1 MRNYEE
7 MYEYL
12 KQNNA
17 EHLLKFYNELSKEEQ
32 ESLFAQI
39 ETIDF
44 DLMKSLYANRD
55 VIPDDDK
62 EIEPISFTKFEDI
75 SDADKARYIT
85 LGEEVIKNK
94 KLAVCQ
100 LAGGQGSRLGH
111 KGPKGT
117 FIVELATPKSIFEI
131 FSEKL
136 HAVYEKYGVKIQW
149 YVMTSEDNDAETQ
162 GFFTSH
168 NYFDYGKENIT
179 FFKQGELPLLNYS
192 GNPVLTSKSKVF
204 MAADGNGGVYEA
216 LRKNNILEELEA
228 NGVEYL
234 GIGNVDNIL
243 IDFFE
248 PTFLGM
254 MVEQDRKIAMK
265 SVTKVSPEEKVGVA
279 CKINGKPGVVEYT
292 EISEEMANLRD
303 ENGNLVYGESYF
315 GFAVYKTSFL
325 KEIAK
330 GLTYHVAKKK
340 NSYIDEEGNEVVGE
354 EPNTYKFEMFIFE
367 GFGFADDM
375 LVLSVDRKKNFA
387 PIKNKE
393 GQDSPETAIKLYN
406 DFINR

>member
-1 MRNYEE
+1 MKSYDD

-12 KQNNA
+12 RRNNA
-17 EHLLKFYNELSKEEQ
+17 THLLKFYKDLSFEEQ
-32 ESLFAQI
+32 EKLFAQI
-39 ETIDF
+39 EKIDF
-44 DLMKSLYANRD
+44 GFMKSLYLNRN
-55 VIPDDDK
+55 VLPDGEK
-62 EIEPISFTKFEDI
+62 NIEPIPFVKEDDV
-75 SDADKARYIT
+75 SQEDREKYIVV
-85 LGEEVIKNK
+85 GEELIKNK

-117 FIVELATPKSIFEI
+117 FMVELPVPKSIFEI
-131 FSEKL
+131 FADKL
-136 HAVYEKYGVKIQW
+136 KAVHKKYGVKIHW
-149 YVMTSEDNDAETQ
+149 YIMTSEDNDQETKD
-162 GFFTSH
+162 FFE
-168 NYFDYGKENIT
+168 ENIFFNYGRENVT
-179 FFKQGELPLLNYS
+179 FFKQGELPLLS
-192 GNPVLTSKSKVF
+192 QKGNPVLASKSKVF

-216 LRKNNILEELEA
+216 LKKNYILEELEE
-228 NGVEYL
+228 NGIEYL

-248 PTFLGM
+248 PMFLGM
-254 MVEQDRKIAMK
+254 MVAQNRDIAMK

-292 EISEEMANLRD
+292 EITEEMANLRD
-303 ENGNLVYGESYF
+303 ENGNLVYGESYY

-325 KEIAK
+325 KEIAQ

-340 NSYIDEEGNEVVGE
+340 NDYIDEMGREVIGA

-393 GQDSPETAIKLYN
+393 GQDSPETAIKLYT
-406 DFINR
+406 DYFGE

>member
-7 MYEYL
+7 TYEYL
-12 KQNNA
+12 KEKNA
-17 EHLLKFYNELSKEEQ
+17 THLLKFYDELSAEEQ
-32 ESLFAQI
+32 NSLLEQI

-44 DLMKSLYANRD
+44 NLMNSLYENRD
-55 VIPDDDK
+55 VVVAM
-62 EIEPISFTKFEDI
+62 ENRIEPIPFTKFEDI
-75 SDADKARYIT
+75 SEEDKSRYLAI
-85 LGEEVIKNK
+85 GEEVIKNK
-94 KLAVCQ
+94 KMAVCQ

-117 FIVELATPKSIFEI
+117 FIVELEKPRSIFEL
-131 FSEKL
+131 FAEKL
-136 HAVYEKYGVKIQW
+136 HAVYNKYGVKIQW
-149 YVMTSEDNDAETQ
+149 YVMTSEDNDAETKN
-162 GFFTSH
+162 FFASH
-168 NYFDYGKENIT
+168 TFFNYGEENIT
-179 FFKQGELPLLNYS
+179 FFKQGELPLLNYN
-192 GNPVLTSKSKVF
+192 GNPVLASKCKVF
-204 MAADGNGGVYEA
+204 KAADGNGGVYEA

-228 NGVEYL
+228 NGVEFL

-254 MVEQDRKIAMK
+254 MVEQNRKVAMK

-315 GFAVYKTSFL
+315 GFVVYTTAFL
-325 KEIAK
+325 KEIAQ
-330 GLTYHVAKKK
+330 GLTYHVARKK
-340 NSYIDEEGNEVVGE
+340 NDYIDEEGNEVIGQ

-393 GQDSPETAIKLYN
+393 GQDSPETAIKLYT
-406 DFINR
+406 DYYGE

>member
-7 MYEYL
+7 TYEYL
-12 KQNNA
+12 KERNA
-17 EHLLKFYNELSKEEQ
+17 THLLKFYDELSAEEQ
-32 ESLFAQI
+32 NSLLEQI

-44 DLMKSLYANRD
+44 NLMNSLYENRD
-55 VIPDDDK
+55 VVVAM
-62 EIEPISFTKFEDI
+62 ENRIEPIPFTKFEDI
-75 SDADKARYIT
+75 LEEDKSRYLAI
-85 LGEEVIKNK
+85 GEEVIKNK
-94 KLAVCQ
+94 KIAVCQ

-117 FIVELATPKSIFEI
+117 FIVELEKPRSIFEL
-131 FSEKL
+131 FAEKL
-136 HAVYEKYGVKIQW
+136 HAVYNKYGVKIQW
-149 YVMTSEDNDAETQ
+149 YVMTSEDNDAETKN
-162 GFFTSH
+162 FFASH
-168 NYFDYGKENIT
+168 SFFNYGEENIT
-179 FFKQGELPLLNYS
+179 FFKQGELPLLNYN
-192 GNPVLTSKSKVF
+192 GNPVLASKGKVF
-204 MAADGNGGVYEA
+204 KAADGNGGVYEA

-228 NGVEYL
+228 NGVEFL

-254 MVEQDRKIAMK
+254 MVEQNRKVAMK

-315 GFAVYKTSFL
+315 GFVVYTTAFL
-325 KEIAK
+325 KKIAQ
-330 GLTYHVAKKK
+330 GLTYHVARKK
-340 NSYIDEEGNEVVGE
+340 NDYIDEEGNEVIGQ

-406 DFINR
+406 DFINN